1 MNDPWEDGS
10 SYVDTELAKALSHP
24 LRVKIL
30 GELNKQVMSPNRF
43 AKRFGVSMKSAANQF
58 GALHKAGCIEIVHE
72 DDRGK
77 GVEHWYRA
85 TKKALFDDS
94 AWERLP
100 ETIRNQVSARTV
112 GDLFEAATVAMREGT
127 ETFDSRTDRH
137 AAWGTCHLDEQGWE
151 EMSLIERELVERLMR
166 VARES
171 RSRLIR
177 SGEEGLMGTWG
188 VLLFESPFE
197 VPESPG
203 TAPPTS
209 ERDCAST
216 RTRGG

>member
-1 MNDPWEDGS
+1 VNDPWEDGS
-10 SYVDTELAKALSHP
+10 NYVDTELAKALSHP

-30 GELNKQVMSPNRF
+30 GELNKQVMSPSRF
-43 AKRFGVSMKSAANQF
+43 AKRFGISVGTAANQF
-58 GALHKAGCIEIVHE
+58 GVLQEAGCIEIVHE
-72 DDRGK
+72 DDRGR

-100 ETIRNQVSARTV
+100 ETIRNKLSARTF
-112 GDLFEAATVAMREGT
+112 GDLLEAIAAAMQEGT

-137 AAWGTCHLDEQGWE
+137 LAWETSHVDEQAWE
-151 EMSLIERELVERLMR
+151 EMSLIQREALEKLMQ

-177 SGEEGLMGTWG
+177 SGAEGLRGTWG

-203 TAPPTS
+203 TALPTS
-209 ERDCAST
+209 EPGCANT

>member
-10 SYVDTELAKALSHP
+10 SYVDTELAKVLSHP

-30 GELNKQVMSPNRF
+30 AELNKRVMSPSRF
-43 AKRFGVSMKSAANQF
+43 AERFGVSVGTAANNF
-58 GALHKAGCIEIVHE
+58 GVLREAGCIEIVHE
-72 DDRGK
+72 DDRGR
-77 GVEHWYRA
+77 GVEHWYRG

-100 ETIRNQVSARTV
+100 ETIRNKLSARTM
-112 GDLFEAATVAMREGT
+112 GDLLEAIAAAMQEGT

-137 AAWGTCHLDEQGWE
+137 LAWEGPLVDEQGWK
-151 EMSLIERELVERLMR
+151 EMSVIQREAVEKLMQ

-177 SGEEGLMGTWG
+177 SGELGLIATWG

-197 VPESPG
+197 LPESPERSL
-203 TAPPTS
+203 PTS
-209 ERDCAST
+209 ERGCAST

>member
-1 MNDPWEDGS
+1 MNDPWEDSS

-24 LRVKIL
+24 LRVQIL
-30 GELNKQVMSPNRF
+30 AELNKRVMSPSRF
-43 AKRFGVSMKSAANQF
+43 SKRFGVPLTTVAHHFRVLRN
-58 GALHKAGCIEIVHE
+58 AGCIETVHE

-77 GVEHWYRA
+77 GVEHFYRA

-100 ETIRNQVSARTV
+100 ETIRNKLSARTV
-112 GDLFEAATVAMREGT
+112 GDLLAVIAEAMREGT

-137 AAWGTCHLDEQGWE
+137 MAWETSHVDEQGWE
-151 EMSLIERELVERLMR
+151 EMSAIQREAVEKLMQA
-166 VARES
+166 ARDS

-177 SGEEGLMGTWG
+177 SGEKGLMGTWG
-188 VLLFESPFE
+188 ALLFESPFE
-197 VPESPG
+197 ELEPPEATRP
-203 TAPPTS
+203 AS
-209 ERDCAST
+209 ERCSAST